1 MCVSPFA
8 HCAVLIMGC
17 LQIDLKGDVTTVM
30 VTELGPQKDYALTLY
45 AVYPNLPGDSAEVT
59 VQTRRGSRTQARAR
73 ARARAH
79 AYVHAHTHASTNTNN
94 PMHMRFCSKHI
105 CIQ

>member
-1 MCVSPFA
+1 MSPFA

-73 ARARAH
+73 ARAH
-79 AYVHAHTHASTNTNN
+79 ARMHKHKQSYAFALLFKTHLHT
-94 PMHMRFCSKHI
+94 I
-105 CIQ
+105 VQL